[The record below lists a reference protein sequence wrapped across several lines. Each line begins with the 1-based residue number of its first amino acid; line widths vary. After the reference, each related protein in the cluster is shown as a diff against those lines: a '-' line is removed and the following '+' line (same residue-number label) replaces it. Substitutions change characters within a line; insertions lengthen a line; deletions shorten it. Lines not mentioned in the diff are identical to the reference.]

1 MLKRIEEGVRMSV
14 VVRLL
19 RMANREDLFDM
30 LEDIDTGVYPRF
42 LSARGTFGGE
52 KFLLELA
59 LFVMTEGAVD
69 VRLGLAMKLDM
80 NRKLEVMPL
89 VNALVLDDE
98 AAFRAWSI
106 APAML
111 SSTASM
117 VDV

>member
-30 LEDIDTGVYPRF
+30 LEDIDSGVYPRF
-42 LSARGTFGGE
+42 LSARGSFGGE

-59 LFVMTEGAVD
+59 LFVMTEGACD
-69 VRLGLAMKLDM
+69 VRLGLAMKLDD
-80 NRKLEVMPL
+80 NRKREVMPL
-89 VNALVLDDE
+89 VTALVLEDD
-98 AAFRAWSI
+98 AAFRAWAD
-106 APAML
+106 APVML